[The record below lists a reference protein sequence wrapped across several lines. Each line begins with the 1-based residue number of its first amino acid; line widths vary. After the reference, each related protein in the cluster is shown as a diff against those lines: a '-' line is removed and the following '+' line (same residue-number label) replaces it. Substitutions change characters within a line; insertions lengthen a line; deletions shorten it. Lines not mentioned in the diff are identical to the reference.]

1 MKRNQVVPAIVAVA
15 FVLFPLVVRSPY
27 YRHLVILA
35 LMWVVI
41 GGSWN
46 LLAGYTGQ
54 VSFGHAVFF
63 GVGAYT
69 AGIFANTLEIS
80 AWWGMVFG
88 GFTAGL
94 IGLLIGWI
102 CFRLRG
108 PYFAL
113 ATIAAGEIFR
123 LIATNW
129 ESLTEGMVGILII
142 QSFRSKLPYYY
153 IALALAAA
161 SILVFNLVM
170 KSKLGFYFVSI
181 REDQDAAESLG
192 INATL
197 YKNISL
203 LISSF
208 FTGMAGAFYM
218 NYMAFIDPEVV
229 FSLHYISI
237 MAILV
242 GIIGG
247 VATIWGPAVGAFIMI
262 GVQET
267 SRLGLRTSGDFCDP
281 LHGQRCGGR
290 LAQDQTALCQEPM
303 NVEVRAVSFFEVKEI
318 SKKFGGLMAVGG
330 VSFEVEQGAI
340 FGLIGPNGSG
350 KTTIFNLI
358 NQYFPLTGGDIF
370 FKGKSLKGMKTYKI
384 CHLGIGRTFQVVK
397 PLKRMSVLENVT
409 ASAFCR
415 VNSFKEAQKLAM
427 ETLEFCNLLHEKD
440 KSAAS
445 LPIAGR
451 KRLEITRALA
461 TKPELLLLDET
472 AAGLNPGEL
481 DEAIDLIKAMR
492 DRGVTIII
500 VEHIMKVIM
509 TISDR
514 IHAINYGQTI
524 AEGSPEEVANNK
536 EVIEAYLGEE

>member
-1 MKRNQVVPAIVAVA
+1 MKRNQVITAIVAVV
-15 FVLFPLVVRSPY
+15 FVLFPLVVRSDY
-27 YRHLVILA
+27 YQHLVILA

-63 GVGAYT
+63 GTGAYT

-80 AWWGMVFG
+80 AWWGMACG

-161 SILVFNLVM
+161 SMLVFDLVM

-267 SRLGLRTSGDFCDP
+267 FRSSL
-281 LHGQRCGGR
+281 
-290 LAQDQTALCQEPM
+290 
-303 NVEVRAVSFFEVKEI
+303 
-318 SKKFGGLMAVGG
+318 
-330 VSFEVEQGAI
+330 
-340 FGLIGPNGSG
+340 FGLAPKWVAESHVLVFGLLVIFVILYMANGVV
-350 KTTIFNLI
+350 
-358 NQYFPLTGGDIF
+358 GDWP
-370 FKGKSLKGMKTYKI
+370 KI
-384 CHLGIGRTFQVVK
+384 
-397 PLKRMSVLENVT
+397 
-409 ASAFCR
+409 
-415 VNSFKEAQKLAM
+415 
-427 ETLEFCNLLHEKD
+427 
-440 KSAAS
+440 
-445 LPIAGR
+445 
-451 KRLEITRALA
+451 KRLFVKSR
-461 TKPELLLLDET
+461 
-472 AAGLNPGEL
+472 
-481 DEAIDLIKAMR
+481 
-492 DRGVTIII
+492 
-500 VEHIMKVIM
+500 
-509 TISDR
+509 
-514 IHAINYGQTI
+514 
-524 AEGSPEEVANNK
+524 
-536 EVIEAYLGEE
+536 